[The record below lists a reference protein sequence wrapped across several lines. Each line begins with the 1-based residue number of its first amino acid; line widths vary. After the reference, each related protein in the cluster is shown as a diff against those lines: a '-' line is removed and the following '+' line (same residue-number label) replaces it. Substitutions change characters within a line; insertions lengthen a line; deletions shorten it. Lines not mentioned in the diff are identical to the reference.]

1 LGARGLER
9 REGFVRSASKPL
21 YRYIPL
27 RRFEDLSVAIGVP
40 LLTPT
45 EWAAQIDPNKTPED
59 QLQALLHIQGL
70 LTSLVVFERRL
81 VFALLLFD
89 ASYQENW
96 KLVRAAEIGHL
107 DFQMLDRATD
117 TLGGWQ
123 SIAAREAIRHSLPSC
138 PALNALVDHTVLRT
152 AHAQFRKEFPRIEA
166 VRHVVAHVAD
176 FTKTAELK
184 DEHSKKG
191 PYKLEMV
198 EAEDADSS
206 AFFAGNPYGRTYHV
220 TYKGEFCQYDIT
232 DESVAKLRAIKNL
245 IYSAMAAIS
254 TPGPL
259 R

>member
-45 EWAAQIDPNKTPED
+45 EWAAQIDPNKIPED

-96 KLVRAAEIGHL
+96 KLVRAAKIGHL

-123 SIAAREAIRHSLPSC
+123 SIAARDGALSIYHFGSTIEAIRHSLPSC

-184 DEHSKKG
+184 EHSKKG

-206 AFFAGNPYGRTYHV
+206 AFFAGNPYGKPITSRIRASFASMTLRT
-220 TYKGEFCQYDIT
+220 KA
-232 DESVAKLRAIKNL
+232 SPN
-245 IYSAMAAIS
+245 
-254 TPGPL
+254 
-259 R
+259 

>member
-1 LGARGLER
+1 
-9 REGFVRSASKPL
+9 
-21 YRYIPL
+21 
-27 RRFEDLSVAIGVP
+27 
-40 LLTPT
+40 
-45 EWAAQIDPNKTPED
+45 
-59 QLQALLHIQGL
+59 
-70 LTSLVVFERRL
+70 
-81 VFALLLFD
+81 
-89 ASYQENW
+89 
-96 KLVRAAEIGHL
+96 
-107 DFQMLDRATD
+107 MLDRATD

-123 SIAAREAIRHSLPSC
+123 SIAARDG
-138 PALNALVDHTVLRT
+138 ALSIYH
-152 AHAQFRKEFPRIEA
+152 FEA

-206 AFFAGNPYGRTYHV
+206 AFFAGNLYGRTYHV

-232 DESVAKLRAIKNL
+232 DESVAKLRNL